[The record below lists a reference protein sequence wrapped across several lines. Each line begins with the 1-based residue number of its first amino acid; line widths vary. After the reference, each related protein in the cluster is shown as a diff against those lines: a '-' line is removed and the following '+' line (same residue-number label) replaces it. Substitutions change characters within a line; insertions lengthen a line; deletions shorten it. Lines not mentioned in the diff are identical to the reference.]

1 MRRSNLERRKE
12 GLPNP
17 LGAHWDGKGTNF
29 ALFSSN
35 AIEVEVCLFDE
46 SGERE
51 LSLRYRSE
59 HTHIDGFRFDPGTIL
74 ARESAVLEDIRSGAF
89 RRVGRNGTINSA
101 MSCGDF
107 WRAEATVAEL
117 VPRISASADLF
128 NHGGRQWQRDAGHE
142 LERPFDEMLRNA
154 ARRPRSED
162 GNQKAQP
169 RQNRS
174 DRHEQLRRSCS
185 SSCLTTR
192 RRRILVVADR
202 HQ

>member
-1 MRRSNLERRKE
+1 MAKGIRCQVVLRRRRNERWTPFIRLTRSGFSTFNANSTRGVGPPLMMRGGTCGIGSPNKE

-74 ARESAVLEDIRSGAF
+74 ARESAVLEDIRVGGFPPGWAEWNDKF
-89 RRVGRNGTINSA
+89 RDVVRG
-101 MSCGDF
+101 F
-107 WRAEATVAEL
+107 L
-117 VPRISASADLF
+117 
-128 NHGGRQWQRDAGHE
+128 
-142 LERPFDEMLRNA
+142 
-154 ARRPRSED
+154 ARR
-162 GNQKAQP
+162 GN
-169 RQNRS
+169 
-174 DRHEQLRRSCS
+174 
-185 SSCLTTR
+185 
-192 RRRILVVADR
+192 RRRISTAHFCIGRSIQSRRPPMATRCRTRTGKTLR
-202 HQ
+202 